1 MIDTTLDSDNPLRFK
16 KNLLERIEKV
26 IMETDDKIRDK
37 KLQYNIIRKR

>member
-1 MIDTTLDSDNPLRFK
+1 MTDTTLDSDNPLRFK